1 MELAD
6 QTLHDFVL
14 NLLSDSQ
21 ALAAF
26 EQDPAAMLDH
36 AGLSDISAADVQ
48 EVIPLVIDYV
58 PAHADT
64 LDAALSQ
71 LPVDSLDTGQ
81 LGAIQQ
87 LQFVTQALGGMPSLD
102 QAGSLGNAEVNGAY
116 HVAANAEH
124 GFLTGGEL
132 TTPVGG
138 ITGAVAGDL
147 VQGVTAS
154 FTDTTMV
161 GKGAD
166 FVRLPGLSGL
176 PSMHAAGGDVA
187 DLLDGQNA
195 TGSVTN
201 SVTMATNVLTGA
213 ADLAAGGLANPQA
226 VAAALSDP
234 STAFSAVNGIVSS
247 YGAEVSAALP
257 APASDVANTVLHTV
271 DQDTQ
276 GVGNDVAANLH
287 TGPLSGVTGQVP
299 LSGASGALGP
309 VQGVVDQ
316 VTSHLPTG
324 SADGLASTVQSTVQ
338 STLSDPTHAVQSTVT
353 SVQGTVSD
361 TVGSA
366 THGGTASQSVVSD
379 VTNATGTGDIA
390 GSTHGDP
397 LGAVTDSVH
406 HVTSDLH
413 LPLF

>member
-1 MELAD
+1 MEQAD

-21 ALAAF
+21 ALSAF

-36 AGLSDISAADVQ
+36 AGLSGISAADVQ

-64 LDAALSQ
+64 LDAALGQ

-87 LQFVTQALGGMPSLD
+87 LQFVTQALGGIPSFD

-124 GFLTGGEL
+124 GFLAAGEL
-132 TTPVGG
+132 TTPAGG
-138 ITGAVAGDL
+138 TTGAVAGDL

-154 FTDTTMV
+154 FTDTTV
-161 GKGAD
+161 FGKGAE
-166 FVRLPGLSGL
+166 FLRVPGMSSL
-176 PSMHAAGGDVA
+176 PSMHAAAGDVT
-187 DLLDGQNA
+187 DMLDAQTA
-195 TGSVTN
+195 AGSVTN
-201 SVTMATNVLTGA
+201 SVTMATNVITGA
-213 ADLAAGGLANPQA
+213 ADLTAGALANPQA

-234 STAFSAVNGIVSS
+234 STAFSAVNGIVGS
-247 YGAEVSAALP
+247 YGMETAAALP
-257 APASDVANTVLHTV
+257 APASDVAGTAVHTV
-271 DQDTQ
+271 DQDSQ
-276 GVGNDVAANLH
+276 GLANDVASNMH
-287 TGPLSGVTGQVP
+287 TGPLGGIAGDVP
-299 LSGASGALGP
+299 MSGASGALGP
-309 VQGVVDQ
+309 VQGIVDQ
-316 VTSHLPTG
+316 VTGSLPTG
-324 SADGLASTVQSTVQ
+324 GGAEGLTSTAQSTVQ

-353 SVQGTVSD
+353 SVQGVVSD
-361 TVGSA
+361 TLGS
-366 THGGTASQSVVSD
+366 TASHSAVSD
-379 VTNATGTGDIA
+379 VTNATGTGDVV
-390 GSTHGDP
+390 GSTHSDP
-397 LGAVTDSVH
+397 VSGVTDDLH